1 MAFAKSP
8 WLAHRSV
15 LLTRMLKPK
24 GVNES
29 CVELEGELFSSGTH
43 RYKEVPTLMSE
54 LIGCKLKCEHSNTLL
69 VGVQ

>member
-1 MAFAKSP
+1 
-8 WLAHRSV
+8 
-15 LLTRMLKPK
+15 MLKPK